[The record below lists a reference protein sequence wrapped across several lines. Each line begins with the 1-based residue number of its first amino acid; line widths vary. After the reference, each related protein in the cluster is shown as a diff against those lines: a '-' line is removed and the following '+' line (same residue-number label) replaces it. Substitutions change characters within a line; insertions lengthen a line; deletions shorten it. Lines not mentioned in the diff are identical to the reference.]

1 MNAAGDGGFAIG
13 EERSEEQVQ
22 VQSWDVLSS
31 RRACRERS
39 TIRSTIRWEER
50 REEIARSERVGRTF
64 RVVERRFYIP
74 IRRKYVIRS
83 INDVQGESVMD
94 GGKSGRNLLLL
105 PVKRIRP
112 RAMYRGYALNS

>member
-64 RVVERRFYIP
+64 RVVEEASSAGFI
-74 IRRKYVIRS
+74 
-83 INDVQGESVMD
+83 
-94 GGKSGRNLLLL
+94 
-105 PVKRIRP
+105 
-112 RAMYRGYALNS
+112 YRYAVNTLSDR